1 MDTVSR
7 AETTRARDHQGIRRS
22 CIVWLGKRRPEG
34 VVVTVPSCSKRGLE
48 GIPSERVRS
57 KDTVSVGKF
66 QSDIRKTVVR
76 HPTGHPWGG
85 PERWREISIHGE
97 VPHQA
102 GQGPG
107 HPLGLG
113 HHLVWAGGWIRDAQ
127 KCPSR
132 LNDPVIW

>member
-1 MDTVSR
+1 MRPCSDTVSR
-7 AETTRARDHQGIRRS
+7 AETTRVQDHQGIRRS
-22 CIVWLGKRRPEG
+22 WIVWLGKKRPEG
-34 VVVTVPSCSKRGLE
+34 VVVAVPSCSKRGLE

-66 QSDIRKTVVR
+66 QLDIRKTIVC

-85 PERWREISIHGE
+85 PERWRKISIHGE
-97 VPHQA
+97 LLHQA

-113 HHLVWAGGWIRDAQ
+113 HHLI
-127 KCPSR
+127 
-132 LNDPVIW
+132 